1 MDRPTSRSR
10 LRPLL
15 QSALICSLAWC
26 ASLGVAAAQPRR
38 TAEQRAV
45 VLRFEGWRAEQARD
59 AVVEALAPEIQ
70 LVTEEQAVGTAR
82 ELGVDVS
89 TPDGMAQVVQHLG
102 ITIVVAG
109 SVEGR
114 LRRAQTTVMMLDP
127 TGNELTRRTGPGPN
141 RRQDRDQIG
150 AIAVEALQEAR
161 AVLQRQNQPPP
172 PPPPEVVEPEPIERP
187 PVAERP
193 ATSGWRPRQLVV
205 LGGLRVR
212 TVGTYVDDGGSNVS
226 FFEADAYPEIDLE
239 LAYRPWFDAS
249 NEVRGVFFG
258 LQGGFSVG
266 MSYLAASG
274 DTRTMTSLRFRFDV
288 GYGHAVGDV
297 VELAG
302 TLGLGIEGVQLDNP
316 DGFPS
321 TLYTFLRPG
330 LLARIQAAG
339 ELLAV
344 EAGLGG
350 RIGLDGGPLAGA
362 YGPGLFFG
370 GVDLVF
376 GLTGRV
382 EPGFTWAARVG
393 YIHQALS
400 FSGAGGSFG
409 RGVGGV
415 DEAVEGRFLV
425 GWSI

>member
-1 MDRPTSRSR
+1 MDRTIHRS
-10 LRPLL
+10 PLL
-15 QSALICSLAWC
+15 GAGLLCALAWGSALTT
-26 ASLGVAAAQPRR
+26 AAAQPRR
-38 TAEQRAV
+38 LNEQRAV
-45 VLRFEGWRAEQARD
+45 VLRFEGWRASTARD

-70 LVTEEQAVGTAR
+70 LVTEDQAVATAQ

-89 TPDGMAQVVQHLG
+89 TPDGMAQVVQSLG

-114 LRRAQTTVMMLDP
+114 GGRAETTVMMLDP
-127 TGNELTRRTGPGPN
+127 TGNELTRRAGPSPL

-150 AIAVEALQEAR
+150 AAALEALQEAR

-172 PPPPEVVEPEPIERP
+172 PPVAEEPEEVERP
-187 PVAERP
+187 PTVEGP
-193 ATSGWRPRQLVV
+193 ASSGWRPRQVVV

-212 TVGTYVDDGGSNVS
+212 TVGTSVDDGGANVA

-239 LAYRPWFDAS
+239 LAYRPWFDA
-249 NEVRGVFFG
+249 NDELRGLFFG

-266 MSYLAASG
+266 MSYVAITG
-274 DTRTMTSLRFRFDV
+274 DQRTMTSLRFRFDV
-288 GYGHAVGDV
+288 GYGHAFGDV
-297 VELAG
+297 VELSG
-302 TLGLGIEGVQLDNP
+302 TLGLGVEGVQLDNP
-316 DGFPS
+316 AGFPS
-321 TLYTFLRPG
+321 TLFTFVRPG
-330 LLARIQAAG
+330 IAARFFAVEG

-370 GVDLVF
+370 GVDLMF
-376 GLTGRV
+376 GLSGRV

-393 YIHQALS
+393 YVHQALS

-409 RGVGGV
+409 AGIGGV